1 MRLSRRY
8 PWLLAPLVVLGL
20 ALAGLHWGAVMIPW
34 TTVGRWLMGR
44 PIDPDMAVILTELR
58 VPRLILAFI
67 VGAGLSASGTC
78 LQGMLRNPLVDPYIL
93 GVSAGGS
100 LGAGVALILHVSP
113 FLGLSPVPFC
123 AFLGSA
129 LVISLVSALGHS
141 SRGLHLNRLL
151 LSGVAI
157 SAMASAFLALLL
169 VWNNEGMAAVVYWLM
184 GSLADRGWTELGWA
198 LPYIGVG
205 FALLI
210 SQLHRLHVLRL
221 GEEGAAH
228 LGVPV
233 ERVKL
238 LTLLA
243 TTLITAACVAVSGL
257 IGFVGLIIP
266 HATRAWLRQDD
277 PRIVLPLATL
287 LGGGLMIA
295 ADTVARTALAP
306 QEIPV
311 GIVTALVGVPF
322 FLALI
327 RRGVD

>member
-1 MRLSRRY
+1 MRRS
-8 PWLLAPLVVLGL
+8 PWLLAPLAVFLL
-20 ALAGLHWGAVMIPW
+20 FLAGLHWGAVMIPW
-34 TTVGRWLMGR
+34 SVIGAWLTGQ
-44 PIDPDMAVILTELR
+44 PIDPDLQTILTVFR
-58 VPRLILAFI
+58 WPRLILAFI

-100 LGAGVALILHVSP
+100 LGAGTALILRLAP
-113 FLGLSPVPFC
+113 FLGISPVPLC
-123 AFLGSA
+123 AFAGA
-129 LVISLVSALGHS
+129 GVVIVVVYGLGHS
-141 SRGLHLNRLL
+141 SRGLHMNRLL

-157 SAMASAFLALLL
+157 SAMASAMLALLL
-169 VWNNEGMAAVVYWLM
+169 VWNNEGMAAVVFWLM

-198 LPYIGVG
+198 VPYVG
-205 FALLI
+205 LGFVLLI

-238 LTLLA
+238 VTLVA
-243 TTLITAACVAVSGL
+243 TTLITAACVSVSGL
-257 IGFVGLIIP
+257 IGFVGLIVP

-277 PRIVLPLATL
+277 PRYVLPLATV
-287 LGGGLMIA
+287 LGGGLLIA
-295 ADTVARTALAP
+295 ADTVARTAIAP
-306 QEIPV
+306 QEVPV
-311 GIVTALVGVPF
+311 GIVTALLGVPF
-322 FLALI
+322 FLILV